1 MNSNNAKEVYFNPN
15 LKFEDLSYNIEKD
28 NNSIVQDIN
37 IDLDGFEND
46 LNMIGGNSNAENYNN
61 VSFENQLKINKQFNT
76 LNNIDLNLN
85 KVGGSDNTHSESNIE
100 KTTQHSLTNAEA
112 NLEESNLEG
121 GSNLESSNLEEA
133 NLEESNLEG
142 GSNLESS
149 NLEEANL
156 EADTLEEANLEE
168 ANLEEANLEAD
179 TLEEDNLEADTLE
192 GGSNKK
198 IEDEIDLNISSYEE
212 IIHPLVNINSVKK
225 IVNKWITNFNSG
237 KYKHYKE
244 TLVSMYQKNIKKYYI
259 KRENKKVVLYDI
271 KNNKKIDD
279 VNIPDIKLINDETQ
293 QLKIIIHKLK
303 QKLIHL
309 YLDIKINPNLKSIYE
324 NEYNSTLSKYKKKI
338 ELLTSYNIYENLMN
352 KQINDLHNDILEENN
367 NISFKKVFL
376 PDLNINIFDTS
387 NIYIENNHY
396 NIETDI
402 YNSIQELNKNK
413 TDIFIKI
420 NIILNDEK
428 HKNDDNLKQL
438 IIEYLDT
445 KEYKTI
451 NNKIKINKTIQNN
464 KILYVINDII

>member
-1 MNSNNAKEVYFNPN
+1 MNSNDAKEVYFNPN

-46 LNMIGGNSNAENYNN
+46 LNMIGGNNNDENYNN
-61 VSFENQLKINKQFNT
+61 VSFENQLKINKQFDT

-85 KVGGSDNTHSESNIE
+85 KVGGSDNTHSENNIE

-112 NLEESNLEG
+112 NLEE
-121 GSNLESSNLEEA
+121 A
-133 NLEESNLEG
+133 N
-142 GSNLESS
+142 
-149 NLEEANL
+149 
-156 EADTLEEANLEE
+156 LEEANLEE
-168 ANLEEANLEAD
+168 ANLEEANLEEANLEEANLEEAN
-179 TLEEDNLEADTLE
+179 LEEDNLEEDNLE

-225 IVNKWITNFNSG
+225 IVDKWITNFNSQ
-237 KYKHYKE
+237 KYKKYKE
-244 TLVSMYQKNIKKYYI
+244 TLASMYQKNIKKYYI
-259 KRENKKVVLYDI
+259 RREDKKVVLYDI

-279 VNIPDIKLINDETQ
+279 INIPEIKIIDDEMQ

-324 NEYNSTLSKYKKKI
+324 AEYNSTLSKYKKKI

-438 IIEYLDT
+438 ILEYLDT

-464 KILYVINDII
+464 KILYVINEII

>member
-133 NLEESNLEG
+133 NLE
-142 GSNLESS
+142 
-149 NLEEANL
+149 
-156 EADTLEEANLEE
+156 ADTLEEANLEE

-225 IVNKWITNFNSG
+225 IVNKWITNFN
-237 KYKHYKE
+237 
-244 TLVSMYQKNIKKYYI
+244 
-259 KRENKKVVLYDI
+259 
-271 KNNKKIDD
+271 
-279 VNIPDIKLINDETQ
+279 
-293 QLKIIIHKLK
+293 
-303 QKLIHL
+303 
-309 YLDIKINPNLKSIYE
+309 
-324 NEYNSTLSKYKKKI
+324 
-338 ELLTSYNIYENLMN
+338 
-352 KQINDLHNDILEENN
+352 
-367 NISFKKVFL
+367 
-376 PDLNINIFDTS
+376 
-387 NIYIENNHY
+387 
-396 NIETDI
+396 
-402 YNSIQELNKNK
+402 
-413 TDIFIKI
+413 
-420 NIILNDEK
+420 
-428 HKNDDNLKQL
+428 
-438 IIEYLDT
+438 
-445 KEYKTI
+445 
-451 NNKIKINKTIQNN
+451 
-464 KILYVINDII
+464 

>member
-1 MNSNNAKEVYFNPN
+1 MNSNDAKEVYFNPN

-46 LNMIGGNSNAENYNN
+46 LNMIGGNNNDKNYNN
-61 VSFENQLKINKQFNT
+61 VSFENQIKINKQFNT

-85 KVGGSDNTHSESNIE
+85 KVGGGDNIYNENNIE
-100 KTTQHSLTNAEA
+100 KTKQHPLTNAE
-112 NLEESNLEG
+112 
-121 GSNLESSNLEEA
+121 SNLEEA
-133 NLEESNLEG
+133 NLEESNLE
-142 GSNLESS
+142 
-149 NLEEANL
+149 
-156 EADTLEEANLEE
+156 EANLEE
-168 ANLEEANLEAD
+168 SN
-179 TLEEDNLEADTLE
+179 LEEDNLEEDNLEEDNLKENNLEENNLE

-225 IVNKWITNFNSG
+225 IVDTWITNFNSE
-237 KYKHYKE
+237 KYKHYKD

-352 KQINDLHNDILEENN
+352 KQLNDLNNDTLEETN
-367 NISFKKVFL
+367 NINFKRVFL
-376 PDLNINIFDTS
+376 PDLNSNIFDNS
-387 NIYIENNHY
+387 NIYIENHHY
-396 NIETDI
+396 NIENDT
-402 YNSIQELNKNK
+402 YNSMQELNKNK

-428 HKNDDNLKQL
+428 QKKDDNLKQL
-438 IIEYLDT
+438 ILEYLDI